1 MKIEQS
7 KPKAIQAIACGIIGL
22 WVWLFCPATSFSQ
35 NEITTQ
41 RVLLVGAIVAPPL
54 YMKTADGR
62 WEGFNVELWEAIAQ
76 NIGVSFE
83 FREFS
88 TLEHLIDA
96 LEKKEIDVIPSL
108 PVRDRFE
115 PTMDFSQSY
124 LKTGLSIA
132 VPAEGVEYR
141 WVRVFEGIFSKH
153 TLKAIGMLVVLSLIA
168 GIMVWAFE
176 RRRNSEMFGEG
187 AAEGIGHGIWWAMVT
202 MTTVGYGDKSPK
214 TMGGRIV
221 ALIWMIFSIIFI
233 ASFTANI
240 TTSLTLSELKGKIHG
255 FNDLYHAR
263 VGSLSGSEG
272 FEFLT
277 KQGIGVI
284 PFKSMQE
291 GLRAVA
297 SKEIDAFVLN
307 EQLLTYLVKGE
318 FPGRVRVLPGTSDE
332 YFVSIAL
339 QEKSPLRKPVN
350 KALLRFMQTQK
361 WTEMLNRYV
370 K

>member
-35 NEITTQ
+35 NESTTQ
-41 RVLLVGAIVAPPL
+41 RVLLVGAIAAPPL

-62 WEGFNVELWEAIAQ
+62 WEGFNVELWEAVAR

-88 TLEHLIDA
+88 RLEHLIKA

-108 PVRDRFE
+108 PVSDRFE
-115 PTMDFSQSY
+115 STMDFSQSY

-141 WVRVFEGIFSKH
+141 WIRVFEGIFSKH
-153 TLKAIGMLVVLSLIA
+153 TLKAIGVLVVLSLIA
-168 GIMVWAFE
+168 GIIVWAFE
-176 RRRNSEMFGEG
+176 RRRNSEMFGVG

-214 TMGGRIV
+214 TLGGRMV
-221 ALIWMIFSIIFI
+221 ALVWMIFSIIFI

-240 TTSLTLSELKGKIHG
+240 TTSLTLSELKGKVHG
-255 FNDLYHAR
+255 FSDLYHAR
-263 VGSLSGSEG
+263 VGSVPGSEG
-272 FEFLT
+272 FDFLT
-277 KQGIGVI
+277 KQGVGAI
-284 PFKSMQE
+284 PFKSIQE
-291 GLRAVA
+291 GLTAVA
-297 SKEIDAFVLN
+297 SREIDAFVLN
-307 EQLLTYLVKGE
+307 EQVLKYLAKSE
-318 FPGRVRVLPGTSDE
+318 FPGQVQILPETYDE

-339 QEKSPLRKPVN
+339 QERSPLRKPVN
-350 KALLRFMQTQK
+350 RALLKFMQTQN
-361 WTEMLNRYV
+361 WTALRNQYI